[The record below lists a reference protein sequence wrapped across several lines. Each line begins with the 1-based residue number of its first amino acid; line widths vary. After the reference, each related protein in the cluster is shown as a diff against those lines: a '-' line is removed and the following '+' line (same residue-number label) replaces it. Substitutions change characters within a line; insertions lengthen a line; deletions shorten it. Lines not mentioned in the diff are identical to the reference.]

1 MAHFDQILAS
11 TFKQNLMLTS
21 DFVRKIFSFD
31 FDAAVAVCVVVA
43 VVAVC
48 VVVVA
53 GAVAVVA
60 AVPQFPE
67 AFLSI

>member
-1 MAHFDQILAS
+1 MLGQM
-11 TFKQNLMLTS
+11 LMS
-21 DFVRKIFSFD
+21 DFVRKTFSFD
-31 FDAAVAVCVVVA
+31 FDAAVA

-53 GAVAVVA
+53 VAVAVVA